1 MEMEEDIVTIE
12 EEGYEIESGPSR
24 DERMWAMGCH
34 ISTFFGWVFPFG
46 NIIAPLVIWLIK
58 KEESEF
64 IGDQGKEAL
73 NFQISL
79 TIYIAISAVLVLL
92 IIGIPMLIGL
102 VLFDFIVT
110 VIAAIRAADGVRYR
124 YPMTMHLVK

>member
-1 MEMEEDIVTIE
+1 MEEDIGTID
-12 EEGYEIESGPSR
+12 ESGYGIDPGPNR
-24 DERMWAMGCH
+24 DERMWGMACH
-34 ISTFFGWVFPFG
+34 ISTFFGWVFPLG

-64 IGDQGKEAL
+64 IADQGKEAL

-79 TIYIAISAVLVLL
+79 MIYMIISAILVLV

-102 VLFDFIVT
+102 VFFDFVVT
-110 VIAAIRAADGVRYR
+110 IIAAVRAADGVRYQ
-124 YPMTMHLVK
+124 YPATMRLVK